1 MDIRIYYEDTDC
13 GGVVFMTQIID
24 FIMFICYN
32 IVVVRLSDFNH
43 LDENVDSKLI
53 RTRNNTPQLV
63 SSL

>member
-24 FIMFICYN
+24 LMMFICYN
-32 IVVVRLSDFNH
+32 VVVAKLSDFNH